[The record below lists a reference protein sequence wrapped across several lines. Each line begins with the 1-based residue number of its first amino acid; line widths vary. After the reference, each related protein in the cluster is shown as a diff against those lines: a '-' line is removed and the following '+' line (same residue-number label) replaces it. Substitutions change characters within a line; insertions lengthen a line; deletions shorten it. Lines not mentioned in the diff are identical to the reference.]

1 MFLAGSVLLY
11 LFGTSLINAQKS
23 VYVQKLA
30 WYKSLSP
37 SEWEQGAKSCGQ
49 PHWVYLNSDGSSGIP
64 VPCVFQRSQAPEGT
78 AVTSCPVPL
87 LIVQGVT

>member
-37 SEWEQGAKSCGQ
+37 SEWEQGAKSYGQ

-64 VPCVFQRSQAPEGT
+64 VPCVFQRSQAPEWT
-78 AVTSCPVPL
+78 AVTSYPVPL